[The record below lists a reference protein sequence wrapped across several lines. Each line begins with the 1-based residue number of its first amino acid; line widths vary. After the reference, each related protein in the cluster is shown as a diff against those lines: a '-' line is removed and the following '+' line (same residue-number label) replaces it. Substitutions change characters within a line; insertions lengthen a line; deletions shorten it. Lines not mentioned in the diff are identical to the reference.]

1 MAFGSVTNIAT
12 NSIIIRLPFPNFSF
26 VFFLISSSFSPP
38 FLLRSSTLILSTYF
52 LRVEN
57 LPFLPLKPLKISQ
70 FLLLFPPSSKFLPRT
85 SQNFLR
91 IYPPCILL
99 ANNPPPSSSFP
110 LQCPSSGLPRPPNVK
125 AAAEGP
131 DGILAGLSEGKVW
144 IDHST
149 TDYEQ
154 TLAFG
159 EEAETRG
166 GHVLE
171 APITGGLEALKKGQ
185 MVVHVGGDQQVADAM
200 RPILDASYNKVFYVG
215 KIGSAMMVKVVSN
228 MLACVHIIAMG
239 EVLMLAKRSGLN
251 LKTFWD
257 AIRVS
262 AGNSFVWETGAPLI
276 FNGCYDPGFTMALQ
290 NKDLQLGYDMA
301 RKFEVPMDMHQ
312 LALSI
317 YRRTQYQLGD
327 EAGCYSPPKTY
338 ELALG
343 ESLQVQD
350 FKDWTYD
357 NEIYKGSLVVSHN
370 NLD

>member
-1 MAFGSVTNIAT
+1 MAFLARAGMLSGLRAAERLQLARAIAT
-12 NSIIIRLPFPNFSF
+12 A
-26 VFFLISSSFSPP
+26 
-38 FLLRSSTLILSTYF
+38 
-52 LRVEN
+52 
-57 LPFLPLKPLKISQ
+57 
-70 FLLLFPPSSKFLPRT
+70 SKAT
-85 SQNFLR
+85 KVGVVGCGNVGNAV
-91 IYPPCILL
+91 
-99 ANNPPPSSSFP
+99 ANNLSRKGFTVAAAFDTDESRAGAMPSGVAVARSP
-110 LQCPSSGLPRPPNVK
+110 REVAEMCDVIVTGLPRPPNVK

-131 DGILAGLSEGKVW
+131 DGILAGLSKDKVW

-159 EEAETRG
+159 EEAAKRG

-185 MVVHVGGDQQVADAM
+185 MVVHVGGDKQVADAM
-200 RPILDASYNKVFYVG
+200 RPILDASYNEVFYVG
-215 KIGSAMMVKVVSN
+215 EIGSAMMVKVVSN

-276 FNGCYDPGFTMALQ
+276 FNGQYDPGFTMALQ

-370 NLD
+370 NIG